1 MRTKILFVGC
11 MGMVLSLN
19 ACGQRVDTVAEE
31 ASIRE
36 VLTQSLAAF
45 ESQDWEAL
53 GGLTSDDWVIVTH
66 LGTTLDRAGIQ
77 EFFEEYI
84 TDHSITISNID
95 VTVSGDGSMAWAK
108 FDENTQYNFA
118 GAPVD
123 EHALFTAILES
134 GDDGWKVVHLQRTVE
149 VADEM

>member
-1 MRTKILFVGC
+1 MRTKIMLAGC
-11 MGMVLSLN
+11 MGILSLN
-19 ACGQRVDTVAEE
+19 ACGQRVDTAAEE

-36 VLTQSLAAF
+36 VITQHFAAF

-53 GGLTSDDWVIVTH
+53 GSLTSDDWIIVTH
-66 LGTTLDRAGIQ
+66 LGTALDRAAVQ
-77 EFFEEYI
+77 EFFEASI

-108 FDENTQYNFA
+108 FDESTQYNFD

-123 EHALFTAILES
+123 EHALFTAILEK
-134 GDDGWKVVHLQRTVE
+134 GDDGWKLVHVHRTIE
-149 VADEM
+149 VAQEM

>member
-1 MRTKILFVGC
+1 MRTKILLAGC
-11 MGMVLSLN
+11 MSILSLN
-19 ACGQRVDTVAEE
+19 ACVQRVDTATEE

-36 VLTQSLAAF
+36 VLTQQLAAF

-53 GGLTSDDWVIVTH
+53 GSLISDDWVIFTH

-84 TDHSITISNID
+84 TNHSIAISNID

-108 FDENTQYNFA
+108 FDENTQYNFD

-123 EHALFTAILES
+123 EHALFTAILEN
-134 GDDGWKVVHLQRTVE
+134 GDDGWKVVHLQRTIE
-149 VADEM
+149 AAEEM

>member
-1 MRTKILFVGC
+1 MRTKIMLAGC
-11 MGMVLSLN
+11 MGILSLN
-19 ACGQRVDTVAEE
+19 ACVQQVDAAAEE
-31 ASIRE
+31 ASIRD
-36 VLTQSLAAF
+36 VLTQHFAAF

-53 GGLTSDDWVIVTH
+53 GSVTSDDWVIFTH
-66 LGTTLDRAGIQ
+66 LGTTLDRAGIR

-123 EHALFTAILES
+123 EHALFTAILEKE
-134 GDDGWKVVHLQRTVE
+134 DEGWKLVHLQRTIEVE
-149 VADEM
+149 EEM